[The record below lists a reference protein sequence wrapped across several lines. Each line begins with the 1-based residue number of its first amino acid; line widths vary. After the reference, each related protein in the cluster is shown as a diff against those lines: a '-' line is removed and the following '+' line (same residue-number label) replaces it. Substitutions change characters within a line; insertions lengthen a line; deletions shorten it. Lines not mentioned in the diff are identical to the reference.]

1 MESVDKKLSDIPISV
16 LDLAQITVDGSPSD
30 SFKRSLDL
38 AQHAEKWGYHRFWL
52 AEHHNMPGIAS
63 SATSVVIGYVANG
76 TNTIR
81 VGSGG
86 IMLPNHSPL
95 VIAEQFGTLEAMYPN
110 RIDLGLGRAP
120 GSDQQTAM
128 ALRRHPRNN
137 GEDFP
142 EQLAELRMYL
152 DPASENNRVR
162 AIPGE
167 GANIPIWLLGSSGYS
182 AALSAELGLPFSFAG
197 HFSPENM
204 LPALARYRRYF
215 KPSEVLEQPH
225 AMVSVSVYAA
235 DTMEEA
241 NRIATSHQQQFLN
254 IIRNTRGK
262 LAPPVDSMEGIWTE
276 TEKAIVLKQL
286 SNTIIGTRDEVKSQ
300 LEAFLTQTEAD
311 EIMIVTNAYEHQARL
326 RSFEIV
332 AEVVGRN

>member
-1 MESVDKKLSDIPISV
+1 MMTRHKKLSDIPFSI
-16 LDLAQITVDGSPSD
+16 LDLAQITVDGSASE
-30 SFKRSLDL
+30 SFHRSLDL
-38 AQHAEKWGYHRFWL
+38 AQHAEKWGFQRFWL
-52 AEHHNMPGIAS
+52 AEHHNMSGIAS

-76 TNTIR
+76 TKTIR

-95 VIAEQFGTLEAMYPN
+95 VIAEQFGTLEAMYPG

-128 ALRRHPRNN
+128 ALRRGPLNQ
-137 GEDFP
+137 GQDFP
-142 EQLAELRMYL
+142 EQLAELRMYF
-152 DPASENNRVR
+152 DPASSNKRVR

-167 GANIPIWLLGSSGYS
+167 GANIPIWLLGSSSYS
-182 AALSAELGLPFSFAG
+182 ATLAAELGLPFSFAG

-225 AMVSVSVYAA
+225 VMVSVSIYAA

-241 NRIATSHQQQFLN
+241 KRMATSHQQQFLN

-262 LAPPVDSMEGIWTE
+262 LAPPVESMEEIWTE

-286 SNTIIGTRDEVKSQ
+286 SNTIIGTHEEVKSQ
-300 LEAFLTQTEAD
+300 LEAFLTETEAD
-311 EIMIVTNAYEHQARL
+311 EVIIVTNAYEHQARL

-332 AEVVGRN
+332 AEVVGMK